1 MAGPAPSKKFKVIAE
16 NRKARHN
23 YEITEK
29 LEAGIML
36 LGTEVKSLRDG
47 KANIAESYA
56 SIDNGVPW
64 LINGDI
70 PVYSHANRFNHEP
83 RRPRKLLMHKKE
95 IARLFANVQQKGMAL
110 VPLSLYFNDKGVAKI
125 ELGLG
130 KGRKSYDKRE
140 VQKERDWQRQKQRL
154 LRHDV

>member
-1 MAGPAPSKKFKVIAE
+1 MGAPEPSRKVKVVAE

-36 LGTEVKSLRDG
+36 VGTEVKSLREG

-56 SIDNGVPW
+56 SIEAGVPW
-64 LINGDI
+64 LVNADI
-70 PVYSHANRFNHEP
+70 PAYSHANRFNHEA

-95 IARLFANVQQKGMAL
+95 IAHLAAAVAQKGMTL
-110 VPLSLYFNDKGVAKI
+110 VALSLYFDGRGRAKV

-130 KGRKSYDKRE
+130 KGRKNYDKRQ
-140 VQKERDWQRQKQRL
+140 VQKDRDWQRQKERL
-154 LRHDV
+154 LRHDA